1 MRFSARWTK
10 RTAAPS
16 PTCSAASRTGSL
28 RSFSLPISN
37 HCEKALTMSCALA
50 SIRPRELPGLWKTRV
65 ETAMWRPDRS
75 VRGPDRATI
84 RDIDSLNRVFT
95 EAFTDRYSRDGLI
108 GVRVPQLNSQVWRYA
123 LEDAGDGS
131 MVWRD
136 GEGHMVAFNMVHRS
150 GTEGWMG
157 PLAVRPD
164 RQGEGLGS
172 AMVRTGIEW
181 LKAQG
186 ATTIGLETMP
196 RTVDNIGFYSRIGLI
211 PGNLTVTLVHD
222 VPRRAAGA
230 AELLSSAGSA
240 YEQRLEEC
248 RVLTDRILPGVDF
261 TRELALTREL
271 GIGDTTVC
279 RDGRTLS
286 GFALWHST
294 PLAAGRPK
302 DELRVL
308 KLVAASPVA
317 FERLIHALQLSA
329 ANERVTRIAIRCQTE
344 FTREYLRLISLGF
357 RVHWTDLRMLLQ
369 DYPQRSPR
377 EGIVMS
383 NWEI

>member
-1 MRFSARWTK
+1 
-10 RTAAPS
+10 
-16 PTCSAASRTGSL
+16 
-28 RSFSLPISN
+28 
-37 HCEKALTMSCALA
+37 
-50 SIRPRELPGLWKTRV
+50 
-65 ETAMWRPDRS
+65 MWRPDRS
-75 VRGPDRATI
+75 VRGPDRPTL
-84 RDIDSLNRVFT
+84 RDIESLNRVFAD
-95 EAFTDRYSRDGLI
+95 AFTDRYSRDGLV
-108 GVRVPQLNSQVWRYA
+108 GVRVPQLNNLVWRYA

-136 GEGHMVAFNMVHRS
+136 ADGQMVGFNMVHRS

-181 LKAQG
+181 LRSEG

-196 RTVDNIGFYSRIGLI
+196 RTVDNIGFYSRIGLV
-211 PGNLTVTLVHD
+211 PSHLTVTLVHD
-222 VPRRAAGA
+222 VSRRPAGVPELLSTAGA
-230 AELLSSAGSA
+230 AWDE
-240 YEQRLEEC
+240 RLEEC
-248 RVLTDRILPGVDF
+248 RRLAERILPGVDF
-261 TRELALTREL
+261 TRELALTRDL
-271 GIGDTTVC
+271 GIGDTTLV
-279 RDGRTLS
+279 REGRALT

-308 KLVAASPVA
+308 KLVAANLGA
-317 FERLIHALQLSA
+317 FDRLVQGLQLSA
-329 ANERVTRIAIRCQTE
+329 VNERVSRLAIRCQTE
-344 FTREYLRLISLGF
+344 FTSAYLRLVDLGY

-369 DYPQRSPR
+369 GYPQPIPS